1 MLCRGESLWDYRGWP
16 QRQRLSLNVAG
27 TQRKAAR
34 TPQSSSERAQFP
46 TKPHLYFLLAI
57 AILLI
62 YGSVWRFDFVN
73 YDDPDYVTENL
84 HVRTGLTS
92 ANVAWAFT
100 RGYAANWIPLTS
112 ISQMMDC
119 QLFGLKSGWHHLTSL
134 LFHTL
139 STLLLFGLF
148 HRMTGSLWK
157 SLFVAFVFGLHP
169 LRVESVAW
177 IAERKD
183 VLGAFFWIVTLWS
196 YLHYVERPSRRNY
209 VLVALSLCLGLLSKP
224 ITVTLP
230 LALLL
235 LDIWP
240 LKRVDL
246 ADAFTLKASRLVREK
261 VPLFLLSAAACVITY
276 VVGQRDGTIQSIQL
290 IPLGVRFS
298 NAFVSYATYLIKLVY
313 PTNLAVFYPYPPPGP
328 WQTTAAV
335 MTVLLVSFL
344 VLRSRLPYLL
354 VGWFW
359 YLGTLVPVL
368 GIVQAGAQSHGDRYT
383 YIPLIGISI
392 MLAWGLTDFARKWQ
406 QGPAVL
412 AGVAITVCAGWLIL
426 TWQQV
431 TYWKDS
437 ESLFRHALAV
447 TTGNYVAHNN
457 YGLALRRKGRTEDAI
472 SHFRA
477 ALQIRPEDVEAHTN
491 LGEALLAEGRDG
503 EALPELLEALRL
515 NPTYPN
521 AHINLGV
528 LLDRQGRTKEA
539 AVQYQEAVDSN
550 PDDAVAQSGLGS
562 VLAALG
568 QTDEGLRHLYTGIQL
583 DPDDADGHYNL
594 GVVLATLDRV
604 DEAVAEFS
612 EAVRLQ
618 PDDPKAHF
626 NLGTAFASKDQ
637 MNEALEEFKTALR
650 LRPAYANAELNLGKV
665 LAYLER
671 YDEAETHLSEALRLE
686 PDLREARESLAAV
699 QSHESSR

>member
-1 MLCRGESLWDYRGWP
+1 
-16 QRQRLSLNVAG
+16 VAG
-27 TQRKAAR
+27 TQRKAAKA
-34 TPQSSSERAQFP
+34 PQSPIERARLP
-46 TKPHLYFLLAI
+46 RKPHFYLPYFLLAL
-57 AILLI
+57 AILLV
-62 YGSVWRFDFVN
+62 YGSVWHYDFVN

-84 HVRTGLTS
+84 HVRTGLT
-92 ANVAWAFT
+92 ADNIAWAFT

-112 ISQMMDC
+112 ISQMADC

-148 HRMTGSLWK
+148 QRMTGSLWK

-177 IAERKD
+177 ISERKD

-240 LKRVDL
+240 LKRVAM

-313 PTNLAVFYPYPPPGP
+313 PTNLAVFYPYPAPGP
-328 WQTTAAV
+328 WQTAAAV
-335 MTVLLVSFL
+335 LTVLLISLL
-344 VLRSRLPYLL
+344 VLRSRVPYLF

-392 MLAWGLTDFARKWQ
+392 MLAWGLTDFAQKWQ
-406 QGPAVL
+406 RGPAVL
-412 AGVAITVCAGWLIL
+412 AGIAAAACAGWLIV

-431 TYWKDS
+431 GYWKDS

-457 YGLALRRKGRTEDAI
+457 YGLALRRKGRTEEAI

-477 ALQIRPEDVEAHTN
+477 AVQIRPEDVEAHTN
-491 LGEALLAEGRDG
+491 LGEALLAEGRTG

-539 AVQYQEAVDSN
+539 AVQYQEAVDEQ

-568 QTDEGLRHLYTGIQL
+568 QTDEGLRHLYAGVQL
-583 DPDDADGHYNL
+583 DPGDADGHYNL

-626 NLGTAFASKDQ
+626 NLGTAYASKGQ

-671 YDEAETHLSEALRLE
+671 YDEAEAHLQEALRLE
-686 PDLREARESLAAV
+686 PDLREARDSLAVLLAR
-699 QSHESSR
+699 ESAR